1 MGRSQE
7 LVKLINYWEDQFA
20 KWEREYRLY
29 GPKGEI
35 DKHQTG
41 LIKTDLNGL
50 RNRINKLYHLQEQL
64 AIIIQELEDYR
75 QQVLEKSNQRM
86 NQFHIH
92 QYE

>member
-1 MGRSQE
+1 MERTKD
-7 LVKLINYWEDQFA
+7 LTNLIHHWEDQLA

-35 DKHQTG
+35 EKHQTG

-50 RNRINKLYHLQEQL
+50 RRRINKLYQVQEQL
-64 AIIIQELEDYR
+64 DSLVQELEDYR
-75 QQVLEKSNQRM
+75 QKVLEKSNQRM
-86 NQFHIH
+86 NRFHIH